1 MKKSYQIRQ
10 YEFFEPTP
18 MKFNNIDDS
27 DQSKKEDTSDEY
39 SSNVS
44 SS

>member
-1 MKKSYQIRQ
+1 MKRSYQIRQ
-10 YEFFEPTP
+10 SDFSEPTS
-18 MKFNNIDDS
+18 MEFNNIDDS